1 MLSGAGEERAIT
13 DRLLELWAKRP
24 VIAAIK
30 DAEGARAAAGS
41 PAGVVFVLG
50 GSLEEIPAV
59 MKILRDGRKTV
70 FLHADLIDGLG
81 RSDAAVSYIAHAFG
95 PDGLIST
102 HRPMLRAAA
111 REGLLTI
118 QRIFLLDS
126 ASLATGGSVISRE
139 RPDIIELM
147 PGVIPKAIRYFRTQ
161 TAAPIIAG
169 GMITSREEA
178 LDALAAG
185 AAAVSTSERP
195 LWYERWE
202 RSHSM
207 PNL

>member
-1 MLSGAGEERAIT
+1 VIPILP
-13 DRLLELWAKRP
+13 DLLEQWTKSP

-30 DAEGARAAAGS
+30 DAEGARDAAAS
-41 PAGVVFVLG
+41 PVGVVFVLG

-59 MKILRDGRKTV
+59 MEILREGRKTV

-81 RSDAAVSYIAHAFG
+81 RSDAAVSYIAHAFR
-95 PDGLIST
+95 PEGLIST
-102 HRPMLRAAA
+102 HRPMLRAAT

-118 QRIFLLDS
+118 QRLFLLDS
-126 ASLATGGSVISRE
+126 ASLATGVGTISRD
-139 RPDIIELM
+139 RPDIIELV

-178 LDALAAG
+178 LAALTAG

-195 LWYERWE
+195 LWGERWKQ
-202 RSHSM
+202 S
-207 PNL
+207 